1 MEAITEV
8 SGYED
13 WTGWDF
19 GRVPAEAHTP
29 EERILRGGAASLTD
43 QELLVAL
50 LGIDGESAR
59 HLLELHGGQLLRLFS
74 GGPWASS
81 SLSPL
86 HRSRFLSAQELA
98 CRLAAERIPKN
109 DPLLRTDDMVRYLGL
124 RYSVRDQEI
133 LGALFL
139 SNSGA
144 LLLDSEIYRGTLDS
158 IRVEPREI
166 LKQALLIGAAAV
178 LVFHT
183 HPSGNPSPSADD
195 MAFTRNLAAA
205 SQILGIRLVDH
216 LVLGAGG
223 CWASLRHFMAW

>member
-8 SGYED
+8 SGDEA
-13 WTGWDF
+13 WTGWGF
-19 GRVPAEAHTP
+19 GRELAEHAP

-50 LGIDGESAR
+50 FGIDVESAR
-59 HLLELHGGQLLRLFS
+59 HLLDLHGGHLLRLFS

-86 HRSRFLSAQELA
+86 HRSKFLAAQELA
-98 CRLAAERIPKN
+98 CRLAAERIPRI
-109 DPLLRTDDMVRYLGL
+109 DSLCRPEDVARYLAL
-124 RYSVRDQEI
+124 RYAVRDQEI

-144 LLLDSEIYRGTLDS
+144 LLRANEIYRGTLDS

-166 LKQALLIGAAAV
+166 LKQALLVGAADV

-183 HPSGNPSPSADD
+183 HPSGDPCPSADD
-195 MAFTRNLAAA
+195 MAFTKNLADAA
-205 SQILGIRLVDH
+205 QILGIRLADH
-216 LVLGAGG
+216 LVLGAEGS
-223 CWASLRHFMAW
+223 WRSLRDFMAW